1 MVQYA
6 GDVNWTG
13 VVNIT
18 PKSVAAEQ
26 SQDSPIM
33 LRLELQQAS
42 QALDKTFIQLR
53 SDKGTSGFDIN
64 LDLTKIINRGANLYT
79 VVNGDQMAGNAIPK
93 EDILMPL
100 GVVITAAG
108 EYTFAMPEGTE
119 DIIAELI
126 DYETGITTNL
136 LLSDYTITLPSGTY
150 EQRFALR
157 LQPDKTATSV
167 EDISTDGKS
176 FKKYLIDGRLYL
188 QKDGIMYDAQGRQIA
203 AL

>member
-53 SDKGTSGFDIN
+53 SDKGTLGFDIN

-126 DYETGITTNL
+126 DYETGIITNL